1 MTSFAGKTVLITGA
15 ASGIGRLMALGA
27 ARRGATLVLWDI
39 DEQPLELVAK
49 EIENEGGTAYAYV
62 CDVGDRVAVEQV
74 ADEVHREGHRIDV
87 LVNNAGVVAGRWF
100 RDLTDEDIER
110 TFRVNVLAH
119 YWTIR
124 AFLPW
129 MEERGAG
136 HIVTIASVAGLAPAR
151 RITAYGAAKA
161 AAVELTDCLRVEL
174 AESAPGVRTTVVC
187 PWIIDTGLFEG
198 ARPVRLRRLLRILRQ
213 EDVADSVLAAVE
225 HDRER
230 LYMPWLAWPAAALR
244 GLPAGVA
251 DRVLGALGVF
261 HSMDDFVGRQG
272 SARSEVS
279 TQRKEPVRR
288 KVPVERTTHR

>member
-1 MTSFAGKTVLITGA
+1 MTELAGKTVLVTGA
-15 ASGIGRLMALGA
+15 ASGIGRLMALRA

-39 DEQPLELVAK
+39 QAEPLEMLAK
-49 EIENEGGTAYAYV
+49 EIEHDGGTAHTYT
-62 CDVGDRVAVEQV
+62 CDVGDRTEVERV
-74 ADEVHREGHRIDV
+74 ADQVHRDGLRVDV

-136 HIVTIASVAGLAPAR
+136 HIVTIASVAGLAPGR
-151 RITAYGAAKA
+151 RITAYGASKA
-161 AAVELTDCLRVEL
+161 AAVELTECLRVEL
-174 AESAPGVRTTVVC
+174 AETAPGVRTTVVC
-187 PWIIDTGLFEG
+187 PWIIDTGMFEG
-198 ARPVRLRRLLRILRQ
+198 AHPVRVRRLLKILRP

-244 GLPAGVA
+244 GLPTGLA
-251 DRVLGALGVF
+251 DRALGALGVF
-261 HSMDDFVGRQG
+261 HSMDDFAGRE
-272 SARSEVS
+272 AR
-279 TQRKEPVRR
+279 R
-288 KVPVERTTHR
+288 